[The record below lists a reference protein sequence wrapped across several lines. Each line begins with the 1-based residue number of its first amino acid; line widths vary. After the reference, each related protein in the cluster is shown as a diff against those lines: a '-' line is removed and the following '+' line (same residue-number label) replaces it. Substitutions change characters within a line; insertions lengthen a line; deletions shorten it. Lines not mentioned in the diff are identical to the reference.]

1 MIRLNA
7 TMVVGGIGVSGRLKG
22 IGMTVTLEEEWHL
35 GLLGA
40 WRLRHRG
47 APMTVASREQRLL
60 ACLGLLGCRHR
71 SFLAGLL
78 WPKSSESQAAGNLRT
93 SVWCISHTFPQLL
106 HTGAD
111 TLELEDSVRVDV
123 KALQRQ
129 VAAIQAEPPQSH
141 IPDSYLENLG
151 RADLLPGWYDDWV
164 VFEQERFRQVRLGA
178 LEFLARQQLTAGEPG
193 RAVIAALSAASIE
206 PLRESAHL
214 LLVQAHLA
222 AGNRAAAVRAYSMFS
237 SRLFDELGV
246 PPSDQLSGLVSEFV
260 RR

>member
-1 MIRLNA
+1 
-7 TMVVGGIGVSGRLKG
+7 
-22 IGMTVTLEEEWHL
+22 MTVTLGQEWHL
-35 GLLGA
+35 SLLGA
-40 WRLRHRG
+40 WRLRRG
-47 APMTVASREQRLL
+47 NTAVAVASREQRLL

-78 WPKSSESQAAGNLRT
+78 WPRSSETQAAGNLRT
-93 SVWCISHTFPQLL
+93 SVWCISHAFPQLL
-106 HTGAD
+106 RTGAD
-111 TLELEDSVRVDV
+111 TLELEESVSVDV

-129 VAAIQAEPPQSH
+129 VAAIQGEPRAR
-141 IPDSYLENLG
+141 IPDSYLESLG

-164 VFEQERFRQVRLGA
+164 VFEQERFRQLRLGA
-178 LEFLARQQLTAGEPG
+178 LESVARQHLEAGEPE
-193 RAVIAALSAASIE
+193 RAVIAALSAAGIE

-222 AGNRAAAVRAYSMFS
+222 AGNRAAAVRAYRLFS
-237 SRLFDELGV
+237 SRLSDELGV

>member
-1 MIRLNA
+1 
-7 TMVVGGIGVSGRLKG
+7 
-22 IGMTVTLEEEWHL
+22 MTVTLEEEWHL
-35 GLLGA
+35 SLLGA

-47 APMTVASREQRLL
+47 TPVTVATREQRLI

-78 WPKSSESQAAGNLRT
+78 WPRSSEAQAAGNLRT
-93 SVWCISHTFPQLL
+93 SVWCISHTFPRLL
-106 HTGAD
+106 RTGPD

-129 VAAIQAEPPQSH
+129 VAAIQTEPAESR
-141 IPDSYLENLG
+141 IPDSYLESLG

-164 VFEQERFRQVRLGA
+164 VFEQERVRQVRLGA
-178 LEFLARQQLTAGEPG
+178 LEFLARQHLAAGEPG

-222 AGNRAAAVRAYSMFS
+222 AGNRAAAVRAYSIFS
-237 SRLFDELGV
+237 GRLFNELGV

-260 RR
+260 RP

>member
-1 MIRLNA
+1 
-7 TMVVGGIGVSGRLKG
+7 
-22 IGMTVTLEEEWHL
+22 MTVTLGQEWHL
-35 GLLGA
+35 SLLGA
-40 WRLRHRG
+40 WRLRRG
-47 APMTVASREQRLL
+47 SAAVTVASREQRLL

-93 SVWCISHTFPQLL
+93 SVWCISHAFPQLL

-129 VAAIQAEPPQSH
+129 VAAIHAEPQAH
-141 IPDSYLENLG
+141 VPDGFLESLG

-164 VFEQERFRQVRLGA
+164 VFEQERLRQLRLGA
-178 LEFLARQQLTAGEPG
+178 LEFLARQQLAAGEPD
-193 RAVIAALSAASIE
+193 RAVAAALSAAGIE

-222 AGNRAAAVRAYSMFS
+222 SGNRAAAVRAYSMFS
-237 SRLFDELGV
+237 SRLCDELGV
-246 PPSDQLSGLVSEFV
+246 QPSEQLSRLVSEFV